1 MTKPKLWAI
10 IMAGGSGERLW
21 PLSRKSHPKQTLRLG
36 KKRSLLQETAERLK
50 GVVPVERTVLVT
62 TANQAEIVRRQ
73 IPSIRWEHFLVEP
86 ASRNTAAAIGLGTV
100 TILREDPEAVI
111 VVVPADHVIRPAAD
125 FHRTIRRA
133 AEVAVDREGLVCLGI
148 KPTYPATGFGYIE
161 PMGERIRPGAYRVR
175 RFLEKPELKVAKR
188 LIRRPR
194 IVWNGG
200 IFCWRGRVIMGAI
213 HQWLP
218 ALYNGL
224 EQIRKVLGTPVGNMR
239 LKELY
244 RQVPSI
250 SIDVGVLERSRN
262 VWIVPAEFSW
272 DDVGSWNSL
281 GFLHGSDPAGNVVLG
296 SHVGF
301 DTSGSI
307 IVGDPKHVIATVGV
321 KDLIVVQTP
330 DATLIC
336 QKTQAQAVRKV
347 VEALNGSP
355 RWKKLL

>member
-1 MTKPKLWAI
+1 MKPKLWAI

-36 KKRSLLQETAERLK
+36 NKRSLLQETADRLK
-50 GVVPVERTVLVT
+50 GVVPAGRTVVVT

-73 IPSIRWEHFLVEP
+73 LPSVRWQHFLVEP

-100 TILREDPEAVI
+100 TILREDPDPVI
-111 VVVPADHVIRPAAD
+111 VVVPADHVIRPAEK

-133 AEVAVDREGLVCLGI
+133 AQIAVDREGLVCLGI

-161 PMGERIRPGAYRVR
+161 PMGELIPPGAHRVR

-218 ALYNGL
+218 GLYNGL
-224 EQIRKVLGTPVGNMR
+224 EQIRKGLGTPVGNVR

-244 RQVPSI
+244 RKLPGI
-250 SIDVGVLERSRN
+250 SIDVGVLERSRH
-262 VWIVPAEFSW
+262 VWVVPTDFSW

-281 GFLHGSDPAGNVVLG
+281 GFLHAGNPDRNVVLG
-296 SHVGF
+296 SHIGV
-301 DTSGSI
+301 DTQGSI
-307 IVGDPKHVIATVGV
+307 IVGDPKHMIATVGV
-321 KDLIVVQTP
+321 RDLIVVQTP
-330 DATLIC
+330 DATLVC
-336 QKTQAQAVRKV
+336 HKTQAQAVRKV
-347 VEALNGSP
+347 VSELGRSAK
-355 RWKKLL
+355 WKRLL

>member
-1 MTKPKLWAI
+1 MKSKLWAI

-36 KKRSLLQETAERLK
+36 NKRSLLQETAERLK
-50 GVVPVERTVLVT
+50 GVVPVERTVVVT

-73 IPSIRWEHFLVEP
+73 LPSIRLPRFLVEP

-100 TILREDPEAVI
+100 TILREDPDAVI
-111 VVVPADHVIRPAAD
+111 VVVPADHVIRPAKK
-125 FHRTIRRA
+125 FHRTVRRA
-133 AEVAVDREGLVCLGI
+133 AAIAVDREGLVCLGI

-161 PMGERIRPGAYRVR
+161 PMGELINPGAYRVR
-175 RFLEKPELKVAKR
+175 RFIEKPELKVARR

-200 IFCWRGRVIMGAI
+200 IFCWRGRVIMSAI

-224 EQIRKVLGTPVGNMR
+224 EAIRKAAGTPAGNLR

-244 RQVPSI
+244 RGLPSI
-250 SIDVGVLERSRN
+250 SIDVGVLERSRH
-262 VWIVPAEFSW
+262 VWVVPTDFSW

-281 GFLHGSDPAGNVVLG
+281 GFLHGSDPEGNIVLG

-321 KDLIVVQTP
+321 KDLIIVQTP

-347 VEALNGSP
+347 VAALGGSA
-355 RWKKLL
+355 RWKRLL